1 MQFQYYVLVN
11 KVYLKSTDAAS
22 SQVKITQT

>member
-11 KVYLKSTDAAS
+11 KVYLKSTDAVF
-22 SQVKITQT
+22 SQVKITQS